1 MTGLA
6 QRLPVAL
13 VPEELFI
20 STVRFDVI
28 YHCSLHILSFFKAP
42 DTYGMAL

>member
-1 MTGLA
+1 VTRLT

-20 STVRFDVI
+20 STVGFDVI
-28 YHCSLHILSFFKAP
+28 HHCSLDILPFPMTTNTK
-42 DTYGMAL
+42 GMAL

>member
-1 MTGLA
+1 MTRLA

-20 STVRFDVI
+20 STVGFDVI
-28 YHCSLHILSFFKAP
+28 YYCSFDMLPFPKTP
-42 DTYGMAL
+42 NTNGMAL